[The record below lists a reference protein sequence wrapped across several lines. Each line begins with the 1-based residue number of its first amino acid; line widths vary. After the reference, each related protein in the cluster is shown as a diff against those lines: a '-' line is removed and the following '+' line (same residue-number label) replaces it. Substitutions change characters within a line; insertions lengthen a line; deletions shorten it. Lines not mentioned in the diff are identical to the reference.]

1 MSDFN
6 YLARADLFL
15 GSDWNTATSSG
26 SRSFRN
32 VANALRFAFEE
43 AAPVSLRGARITMG
57 ERQFAGKQLRALYVS
72 PHYPLPRKHGASNH
86 TAEG

>member
-6 YLARADLFL
+6 YLARAELFL

-43 AAPVSLRGARITMG
+43 AAPVSLRGARIRIG
-57 ERQFAGKQLRALYVS
+57 ERQFAGNQLRALYAS
-72 PHYPLPRKHGASNH
+72 PHYPLPRKHAPHNH
-86 TAEG
+86 SAEG